1 MDVEVLQLK
10 RTSDGELFNVG
21 DQPI

>member
-10 RTSDGELFNVG
+10 RTSDDKLFNVG
-21 DQPI
+21 NQPI